1 MSRQKLQAQFDFTA
15 RVANELTFK
24 EGDIIFLIE
33 KHESGMWKGEL
44 DGKIGL
50 FPYNFVAELPND
62 EDGGEQPTE
71 DKGPQRPMEGWLT
84 KQGHVR
90 KNWKRRWFSLRENTL
105 FYSEKPTSAKE
116 LGTIALKG
124 MNVKNGEDKTDKPFC
139 FHIYH
144 PSDSNVKEYYIYA
157 DDVNQMNAWV
167 AAIMEAAK

>member
-1 MSRQKLQAQFDFTA
+1 MSRPKLQAQFDFTA

-24 EGDIIFLIE
+24 EGDIIYLIE

-50 FPYNFVAELPND
+50 FPYNFVAEMPSEEESQNPV
-62 EDGGEQPTE
+62 EEQP
-71 DKGPQRPMEGWLT
+71 KRPMEGWLT
-84 KQGHVR
+84 KQGHVM
-90 KNWKRRWFSLRENTL
+90 KNWKRRWFSLRDGVL
-105 FYSEKPTSAKE
+105 YYSEKPTSAKE
-116 LGTIALKG
+116 KGTIPLKG

-139 FHIYH
+139 FHIH
-144 PSDSNVKEYYIYA
+144 DPNNPGVKEYFIYA